1 MVETSSKDL
10 PVNRVT
16 GLLVR
21 TGGMERKQE
30 NSWPKDNLTH
40 LLIRRSIEN

>member
-1 MVETSSKDL
+1 MVETSSKNL

-21 TGGMERKQE
+21 TGGMAKKQE
-30 NSWPKDNLTH
+30 NSWPKGNLTH
-40 LLIRRSIEN
+40 PLIRRSIGN